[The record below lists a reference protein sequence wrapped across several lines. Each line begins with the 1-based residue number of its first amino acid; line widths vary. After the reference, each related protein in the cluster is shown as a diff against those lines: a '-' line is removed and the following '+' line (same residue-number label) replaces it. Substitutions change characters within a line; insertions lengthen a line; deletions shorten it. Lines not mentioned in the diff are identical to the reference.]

1 MRKIFA
7 KGNFVRNYLK
17 NLRLTDVPSFLKHP
31 VHDRDRTRLCVF
43 RMQVYIRVGGL
54 PISPVCSWSKAE
66 SRFCSPCHSVSTLV
80 KGLLGESNTL
90 RPLRFSSLLCISAR
104 RKQLAVFCSF
114 KVVCSRVTSPILLS
128 SEWNATSSSF
138 FFSLSLSVFFFLV
151 RTWCNYSTYSWLDN
165 NCVACFWEIAFFF
178 FPFFL
183 HFRVLELNKYL
194 RVFSV

>member
-128 SEWNATSSSF
+128 SE
-138 FFSLSLSVFFFLV
+138 
-151 RTWCNYSTYSWLDN
+151 
-165 NCVACFWEIAFFF
+165 
-178 FPFFL
+178 
-183 HFRVLELNKYL
+183 
-194 RVFSV
+194 